1 MSTVDR
7 DSEHLRLLSIFH
19 YIYAGVNA
27 AYALLPLIHV
37 CIGTVFL
44 AASISGGFGKEGP
57 PAFAGLLFI
66 LIGGAIMTF
75 GLAHAA
81 LNFFAARFIAAREHY
96 VYCFV
101 VAVLNCICVPLG
113 TILGIFTIIV
123 LTRESVKALFGR
135 TAAHPPPPR

>member
-19 YIYAGVNA
+19 YIYAGINA

-37 CIGTVFL
+37 CL
-44 AASISGGFGKEGP
+44 AAAILTGSAAEMFGKDGP
-57 PAFAGLLFI
+57 PAFVGLLII
-66 LIGGAIMTF
+66 LIGGAIIII

-96 VYCFV
+96 VYCFA
-101 VAVLNCICVPLG
+101 VAVVNCICVPLG

-123 LTRESVKALFGR
+123 LTRQSVKALFGR
-135 TAAHPPPPR
+135 PAAHPPPPR